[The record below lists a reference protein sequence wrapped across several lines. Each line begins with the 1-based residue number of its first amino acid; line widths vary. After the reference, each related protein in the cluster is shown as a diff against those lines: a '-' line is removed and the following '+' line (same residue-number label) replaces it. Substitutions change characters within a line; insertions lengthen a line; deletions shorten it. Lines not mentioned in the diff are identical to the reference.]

1 LANLIYT
8 VFWMLPVSRLMI
20 SIFNK
25 FLFLPIGFRN
35 LMESVSSLLLS
46 FFLFFVVYLLT
57 VFSTSIGL
65 ISLTDKKT
73 IITLF
78 SLFFVLKQLIVWF
91 AYRPNNSRITNLQP
105 SVYSYKNIVLNIL
118 MAILAPTILELA
130 VRNGYAIPSVDVKV
144 ALPIVLLLLFSISL
158 VLATC
163 YLSIKRLDILNPETE
178 VSEYKEHVQVSIHPK
193 DIFRCFELEMA
204 NKRYMELPNRIYKV
218 IKPVLEL
225 EGSENKGSFHGS
237 TIQETQP
244 THKESSL
251 PESARKIRDYPLN
264 CVNEDLLLHFINHF
278 PGQR

>member
-1 LANLIYT
+1 
-8 VFWMLPVSRLMI
+8 
-20 SIFNK
+20 
-25 FLFLPIGFRN
+25 
-35 LMESVSSLLLS
+35 
-46 FFLFFVVYLLT
+46 
-57 VFSTSIGL
+57 
-65 ISLTDKKT
+65 
-73 IITLF
+73 
-78 SLFFVLKQLIVWF
+78 LFFVLKQLIVWF

-237 TIQETQP
+237 TIQ
-244 THKESSL
+244 
-251 PESARKIRDYPLN
+251 
-264 CVNEDLLLHFINHF
+264 V
-278 PGQR
+278 